1 MADRQQHDQSEFLR
15 LFLQQLLEVNLK
27 KYLNLE
33 QYCMTYIQENVIP
46 ETLLHS
52 YKCTKVQ
59 CQECQYQ
66 AEDQPSSDPIL
77 LTHLS
82 PNMKQIEMGHL
93 VSHALSSEH
102 APCPECLKRGKTSNM
117 WGSTSPDNIEY
128 PELLLVVVVRYLVE
142 TL

>member
-1 MADRQQHDQSEFLR
+1 
-15 LFLQQLLEVNLK
+15 
-27 KYLNLE
+27 
-33 QYCMTYIQENVIP
+33 MTYIQENVIP

-77 LTHLS
+77 LTRLS
-82 PNMKQIEMGHL
+82 PHMKQIEMGHL

-102 APCPECLKRGKTSNM
+102 APCPECLKRGKTNNM